1 MARFNVTPL
10 AVFAAYSFGTE
21 AVVGYV
27 LAGSTG
33 LSELHKTVLVGFMI
47 GFPILSLLAFVP
59 LAARESRRAAAAADL
74 AGMDDAFTFRRAQDI
89 RAAE

>member
-1 MARFNVTPL
+1 MARFTVTPL

-27 LAGSTG
+27 LGGSTG

-47 GFPILSLLAFVP
+47 GFPILTLLAFVP
-59 LAARESRRAAAAADL
+59 LAAREFRRAALAELADP
-74 AGMDDAFTFRRAQDI
+74 DDGLSFNRAQDF

>member
-1 MARFNVTPL
+1 MARFQPTPL
-10 AVFAAYSFGTE
+10 AVFAVYSFGIE

-27 LAGSTG
+27 LGSGSTG

-47 GFPILSLLAFVP
+47 GFPILSLLVFVP
-59 LAARESRRAAAAADL
+59 LAARDARRAESDL
-74 AGMDDAFTFRRAQDI
+74 AEMDEALAFHSAQDL

>member
-1 MARFNVTPL
+1 MARFQVTPL
-10 AVFAAYSFGTE
+10 AVFATWSFGTE

-27 LAGSTG
+27 LGASNG

-47 GFPILSLLAFVP
+47 GFPILSLLAFLP
-59 LAARESRRAAAAADL
+59 LGAREARRAAAPDL
-74 AGMDDAFTFRRAQDI
+74 ADVGDGFTFHRAQDI

>member
-1 MARFNVTPL
+1 MARFTITPL
-10 AVFAAYSFGTE
+10 AVFAAYSFGIE

-27 LAGSTG
+27 LGMSNG

-59 LAARESRRAAAAADL
+59 LAARQSRRTAGPEL
-74 AGMDDAFTFRRAQDI
+74 AELDDAFTFHRPQDI